1 MEKTFKTKIY
11 DIFNSSFTEKI
22 INKSQNNILTETDL
36 CIEKRLK
43 KSNSN
48 SKYNKI
54 LEESN
59 FKNSA
64 SNKENIQDLLNKSF
78 GELRI
83 KKK

>member
-43 KSNSN
+43 KSN
-48 SKYNKI
+48 
-54 LEESN
+54 
-59 FKNSA
+59 
-64 SNKENIQDLLNKSF
+64 
-78 GELRI
+78 
-83 KKK
+83 